1 MTLPPLDLS
10 PKHPPAR
17 VVGTFALVAIST
29 ATGDDDDTVSTDIS
43 TESETESEPTNFHE
57 RWRRRNDN
65 GSEDEGIVR
74 HLVHQLQCGERTKSL
89 SP

>member
-1 MTLPPLDLS
+1 MLPPLDLS
-10 PKHPPAR
+10 PKPSPPSR

-29 ATGDDDDTVSTDIS
+29 ATGDGDDTVS
-43 TESETESEPTNFHE
+43 TESETESEPIHFHE
-57 RWRRRNDN
+57 RWRRRNDS

-74 HLVHQLQCGERTKSL
+74 RLVEELQCGERTKSL